1 MFHGKEKDMNPEEF
15 RQALLDHGIALTDA
29 QMAQFARYYQ
39 LLVQTNEHL
48 NLTAITAETEV
59 YLKHFYD
66 SLTGAFAYPKLQ
78 SQALTLCDIGAGAG
92 FPSLPL
98 KSRSLIP

>member
-66 SLTGAFAYPKLQ
+66 SLTGPL
-78 SQALTLCDIGAGAG
+78 LT
-92 FPSLPL
+92 P
-98 KSRSLIP
+98 RSKAKP